1 MINTVNTKKQQLEN
15 GYFKTGT
22 GKETILIIGSCR
34 SVPYVEYLYQW
45 NIRNNNRFTIAFIDP
60 FNFNYDLNDNR
71 ISLEDKINSL
81 EIDSRLLDLF
91 KTTKYFIH
99 EHYANFGMF
108 NVDKN
113 NTKNI
118 FQFGMSPDFNIS
130 IPAFNDCFIL
140 TADIVSF
147 DVTIKKSAIAD
158 YNVTG
163 KLSDKTLSDIENVRQ
178 NNLNKFYANCAK
190 TNFPEFAEIF
200 KLRYKSE
207 RFFWNSNH
215 IAKNYTLDIFQMI
228 NNKYLDLPITADF
241 WNQISKQDL
250 YANNY
255 TYLSEYDEGYKWN
268 EEIKPLKEIL

>member
-1 MINTVNTKKQQLEN
+1 MINTINTKKQQLEN
-15 GYFKTGT
+15 SYFQTGT
-22 GKETILIIGSCR
+22 GNETILIIGSCR
-34 SVPYVEYLYQW
+34 SVPYVEYLHQW
-45 NIRNNNRFTIAFIDP
+45 NILNDNRFTITFIDP

-81 EIDSRLLDLF
+81 EKDERLLNLF

-113 NTKNI
+113 SPKNI
-118 FQFGMSPDFNIS
+118 FQFGMNPKFNIS
-130 IPAFNDCFIL
+130 IPAFNDVFIL

-147 DVTIKKSAIAD
+147 DVAIKKSAIAD
-158 YNVTG
+158 YNVIG
-163 KLSDKTLSDIENVRQ
+163 KLSDKTLSEIEIVRQ
-178 NNLNKFYANCAK
+178 NNLNKFYSNCSK

-200 KLRYKSE
+200 RLRYKSE

-228 NNKYLDLPITADF
+228 NNKYLDLHITSDF
-241 WNQISKQDL
+241 WSEISKHDL

-255 TYLSEYDEGYKWN
+255 TYLTEYDQGYGWP
-268 EEIKPLKEIL
+268 EEIKLLKTIL